1 MDDEEGLQGK
11 TLVLRAD
18 AFTGVGTGHLM
29 RAMALGEAWK
39 ERGGEVVVV
48 TYCEP
53 LALVGRLDNA
63 GFEVHCLHQ
72 PFPSRECGKILAEV
86 SSRPCYP
93 ASAPWLLLDGLH
105 FDQSYHR
112 YLKGYGYRLA
122 VIDDMAKLSLYDCDV
137 VINQNL
143 HAFDLHYNT
152 GSGTRVLV
160 GTEFVLLRREFRDF
174 GKGIGQRIATVPDRA
189 QKVLITLGG
198 IDLKNNTEKIL
209 LALKELGGLDV
220 TVIAGAGNPYL
231 KHLDNLRMASPKRV
245 VYNVSDMANLMSQT
259 DIAISSGGTTV
270 WELAFMGV
278 PSIVGRVAPI
288 EDYLVNGLK
297 KHGLFVDS
305 GWFDTISKEDLAN
318 KFLALAENR
327 PRRQEMTQKARATIT
342 GEGCLKVINAMNDAL
357 EVLP

>member
-1 MDDEEGLQGK
+1 MDDKEDLQGK

-18 AFTGVGTGHLM
+18 SFTGVGTGHLM

-53 LALVGRLDNA
+53 LALVSRLKDA

-72 PFPSRECGKILAEV
+72 PYPSRECGKILAEV
-86 SSRPCYP
+86 SSLTSSP
-93 ASAPWLLLDGLH
+93 ANTPWLLLDGLH
-105 FDQSYHR
+105 FDQSYHQ

-122 VIDDMAKLSLYDCDV
+122 VIDDMAKLSFYDCDLV
-137 VINQNL
+137 LNQNL
-143 HAFDLHYNT
+143 HAFDLHYKT
-152 GSGTRVLV
+152 SSGTKLLL
-160 GTEFVLLRREFRDF
+160 GPEFVLLRREFRNF
-174 GKGIGQRIATVPDRA
+174 SRRIGQSIGAVPDRA

-220 TVIAGAGNPYL
+220 TVIAGVGNPYL
-231 KHLDNLRMASPKRV
+231 KHLDNLRMASPKKV

-259 DIAISSGGTTV
+259 DVAISSGGTTV

-305 GWFDTISKEDLAN
+305 GWFDGISKGELAD
-318 KFLALAENR
+318 KFVALAEDR
-327 PRRQEMTQKARATIT
+327 PLRQEMAVKARATIT
-342 GEGCLKVINAMNDAL
+342 GEGCSKVIDAMNDNHG
-357 EVLP
+357 VLP